1 MEPKQ
6 SHPNAHNVEISVIIT
21 THNGHARLR
30 DTLPAVF
37 DAMRAADD
45 CELLIIDNASSDRTV
60 ENVTDYVCDA
70 GLQIRIIAE
79 PRKGKSF
86 GLNRGLAEARGRLVA
101 FLDDDIIPSSSWLQ
115 AFRDAS
121 DRFPGY
127 DVFTGQIRPAW
138 PCAKPPQWLV
148 HLTNIGLSYGCSP
161 KDRPEGPCNASQAK
175 GANLMVRK
183 SSLEAGH
190 RFDEGSNNFGIA
202 GGFGGED
209 VRFAY
214 DVLRGRENS
223 LIFVPSALVLH
234 VIKPHELR
242 FIEVLKRYARIGRSR
257 AARLSCL
264 GRSDEVAGLRK
275 VAAHALKAIG
285 GVVSLNVRKAAKH
298 GTIAAMRYGEWS
310 GRRSD
315 VRRLQIKGGTD
326 GECAG

>member
-1 MEPKQ
+1 MEIKQ
-6 SHPNAHNVEISVIIT
+6 PHRSAHDVEISVIIT

-37 DAMRAADD
+37 EAMRAAGQS
-45 CELLIIDNASSDRTV
+45 ELLIIDNASSDRTI
-60 ENVTDYVCDA
+60 EAVTDYVSNA
-70 GLQIRIIAE
+70 GLPIRLIAE

-86 GLNRGLAEARGRLVA
+86 GLNRGLSEARGKLVV
-101 FLDDDIIPSSSWLQ
+101 FIDDDIIPSGTWLQ

-121 DRFPGY
+121 DRFPGH

-138 PCAKPPQWLV
+138 PCAKPPHWLV

-161 KDRPEGPCNASQAK
+161 KDRPEGPCSASQAK

-183 SSLEAGH
+183 SAVGTTH
-190 RFDEGSNNFGIA
+190 RFDEGSNNFGVA

-214 DVLRGRENS
+214 EVLRGRENS
-223 LIFVPSALVLH
+223 LIFAPAALVLH

-242 FIEVLKRYARIGRSR
+242 FTEVLKRYARIGRSR

-264 GRSDEVAGLRK
+264 GRSDELAGFRK
-275 VAAHALKAIG
+275 VAVHALKAIG
-285 GVVSLNVRKAAKH
+285 GAVSLNVRKAAKH
-298 GTIAAMRYGEWS
+298 GTIAAMRYGEWT